1 MKRFTLIF
9 SLLILFFG
17 IGYLPRS
24 VQAQMEN
31 PPHARPTR
39 PAPTPTQPPDEM
51 QPQIIGGNPADDGE
65 YPWQVA
71 LVGSTYANPYDG
83 QFCGGSIIA
92 PGWVLTAAHCV
103 VDDDGTVS
111 NPASLDVV
119 AGVNL
124 LSSGPT
130 FGTQGQR
137 RKVAQIIVY
146 SSFYYI
152 NGKIPENDIAL
163 LRLAAP
169 LNLNPKAQ
177 PISLATQADSPRFA
191 PGVTA
196 TVSGWG
202 RMNQPPQEPILF
214 PDALM
219 DVQVPIVDQ
228 IICSAAYAGKLTPN
242 MLCAG
247 YAAGGKDSCQG
258 DSGGPLIVPDGSGGW
273 LQAGIVSW
281 GEGCAEP
288 NKYGVYTRLANYTGW
303 INSWLNPTAVVY
315 LPLVIKTTATN
326 PGSIPNGDFEQ
337 GDTAWTEYS
346 SNGWDLIVNSSQMPP
361 GSSPH
366 GGNWAAWLGG
376 GGGNVAEL
384 SRLYQ
389 PVTISTATPYLAFWH
404 WIASG
409 DLCGLDQ
416 AGVKINNQVVKSYN
430 LCQANDTGQ
439 WQKQVVNLTAYAGQS
454 VQLEFFVQTTATTY
468 SAWFLD
474 DITLQSTP

>member
-1 MKRFTLIF
+1 MKRFALIF

-24 VQAQMEN
+24 VQAQMDD
-31 PPHARPTR
+31 PTHARPTR
-39 PAPTPTQPPDEM
+39 PALFPTQPSDGM

-71 LVGSTYANPYDG
+71 LVDSTYINPFDG

-111 NPASLDVV
+111 NPATLDVV

-130 FGTQGQR
+130 SGSQGQR

-146 SSFYYI
+146 PSFYYT

-169 LNLNPKAQ
+169 LNLNQKAQ

-202 RMNQPPQEPILF
+202 RMNPPPQEPILF

-219 DVQVPIVDQ
+219 EVQVPIVDQ
-228 IICSAAYAGKLTPN
+228 TICSAAYPGEITPN

-247 YAAGGKDSCQG
+247 YAAGGYDSCQG
-258 DSGGPLIVPDGSGGW
+258 DSGGPLIVPDGNGGW

-281 GEGCAEP
+281 GKGCAQP
-288 NKYGVYTRLANYTGW
+288 NKYGVYTRLANYTEW
-303 INSWLNPTAVVY
+303 INSWLNPAVVVY
-315 LPLVIKTTATN
+315 LPLVIKTPPMN
-326 PGSIPNGDFEQ
+326 PGGIPNGDFEQ
-337 GDTAWTEYS
+337 GRAVWTEFS
-346 SNGWDLIVNSSQMPP
+346 SKGYNLILDSIEMPTGYP
-361 GSSPH
+361 PH

-376 GGGNVAEL
+376 DVNEL

-389 PVTISTATPYLAFWH
+389 TVTISAATPYLAFWH
-404 WIASG
+404 WIASY
-409 DLCGLDQ
+409 DVCGLDR
-416 AGVKINNQVVKSYN
+416 ARVKINEQIIQSYD
-430 LCQANDTGQ
+430 LCQANETGQ
-439 WQKQVVNLTAYAGQS
+439 WQQQVVNLTAYAGQS
-454 VQLEFFVQTTATTY
+454 VQLEFLVETTTG
-468 SAWFLD
+468 SSSWFLD
-474 DITLQSTP
+474 DITLQSAP